1 LLEKSK
7 KIYVFCP
14 KLPNY
19 DLQIKRIPIPPP
31 IDLPLAICYFV
42 SPILDLR
49 KKKNALLKRREEDP
63 MERKIQ
69 LSVIL
74 TNAPGELSK
83 LCDVL
88 KAANVN
94 ILAMSI
100 QNAKDS
106 VKELYN
112 MREKTGRRIALA
124 ESYRGILKD
133 SSDYSL
139 IRLLVDH
146 PVEAEK
152 TLLNANHLVD
162 TEPILVFKLVNQ
174 PGMLGRVA
182 KRFGEANINIDYIYG
197 SAMEDA
203 KESIFIAH
211 IAETDL
217 DGAKTLLSDL

>member
-1 LLEKSK
+1 VEKK
-7 KIYVFCP
+7 T
-14 KLPNY
+14 
-19 DLQIKRIPIPPP
+19 
-31 IDLPLAICYFV
+31 
-42 SPILDLR
+42 
-49 KKKNALLKRREEDP
+49 
-63 MERKIQ
+63 Q

-88 KAANVN
+88 KASNVN

-106 VKELYN
+106 VKELFN

-139 IRLLVDH
+139 IRILVDE
-146 PVEAEK
+146 PIEAEK
-152 TLLNANHLVD
+152 ALVKANHLIDKDQV
-162 TEPILVFKLVNQ
+162 LVFRLVNQ

-182 KRFGEANINIDYIYG
+182 KRFGESNVNIDYIYG
-197 SAMEDA
+197 SAMDDA
-203 KESIFIAH
+203 SESIFVVH
-211 IAETDL
+211 IAE
-217 DGAKTLLSDL
+217 SDFDQIKNFFKDF

>member
-1 LLEKSK
+1 MEK
-7 KIYVFCP
+7 
-14 KLPNY
+14 
-19 DLQIKRIPIPPP
+19 RT
-31 IDLPLAICYFV
+31 
-42 SPILDLR
+42 
-49 KKKNALLKRREEDP
+49 
-63 MERKIQ
+63 Q

-88 KAANVN
+88 KASQVN

-139 IRLLVDH
+139 IRILVDK
-146 PVEAEK
+146 PTEAEK
-152 TLLNANHLVD
+152 ALVKANHLIDRDHV
-162 TEPILVFKLVNQ
+162 LVFRLANQ
-174 PGMLGRVA
+174 PGMLGHVA
-182 KRFGEANINIDYIYG
+182 KRFGEAKVNIDYIYG
-197 SAMEDA
+197 SAMDDA
-203 KESIFIAH
+203 NESIFVVH
-211 IAETDL
+211 IAE
-217 DGAKTLLSDL
+217 SDFDRIKDFLKGL

>member
-1 LLEKSK
+1 MEK
-7 KIYVFCP
+7 
-14 KLPNY
+14 
-19 DLQIKRIPIPPP
+19 QT
-31 IDLPLAICYFV
+31 
-42 SPILDLR
+42 
-49 KKKNALLKRREEDP
+49 
-63 MERKIQ
+63 Q

-88 KAANVN
+88 KAANIN

-100 QNAKDS
+100 QNAKDA

-139 IRLLVDH
+139 IRLLVDR
-146 PVEAEK
+146 PLDAEK

-162 TEPILVFKLVNQ
+162 RDQVLVFRLVNQ
-174 PGMLGRVA
+174 PGILGRVA
-182 KRFGEANINIDYIYG
+182 KRFSEANVNIDYIYG
-197 SAMEDA
+197 SVMEEA
-203 KESIFIAH
+203 EESIFIVH
-211 IAETDL
+211 ISESDFDRVKDSLNDL
-217 DGAKTLLSDL
+217 

>member
-1 LLEKSK
+1 L
-7 KIYVFCP
+7 
-14 KLPNY
+14 
-19 DLQIKRIPIPPP
+19 
-31 IDLPLAICYFV
+31 
-42 SPILDLR
+42 ILDLPEPIWYLAHLFR
-49 KKKNALLKRREEDP
+49 VDPPGEEEGTVEKKT
-63 MERKIQ
+63 Q

-88 KAANVN
+88 KTSDVN

-139 IRLLVDH
+139 IRILADK
-146 PVEAEK
+146 PTEAETALVK
-152 TLLNANHLVD
+152 ANHFPDKDRV
-162 TEPILVFKLVNQ
+162 LVFRLVNQ
-174 PGMLGRVA
+174 PGMLGNVA
-182 KRFGEANINIDYIYG
+182 KRFGEANVNIDYIYG

-203 KESIFIAH
+203 HECTFVVH
-211 IAETDL
+211 IAE
-217 DGAKTLLSDL
+217 SDFDRVKDFLKDF

>member
-1 LLEKSK
+1 MEKK
-7 KIYVFCP
+7 T
-14 KLPNY
+14 
-19 DLQIKRIPIPPP
+19 
-31 IDLPLAICYFV
+31 
-42 SPILDLR
+42 
-49 KKKNALLKRREEDP
+49 
-63 MERKIQ
+63 Q

-83 LCDVL
+83 MCDVL
-88 KAANVN
+88 KEADVN

-139 IRLLVDH
+139 IRILVDK
-146 PVEAEK
+146 PEEAEQA
-152 TLLNANHLVD
+152 LLPKSYLFD
-162 TEPILVFKLVNQ
+162 KEPILVFKLVNK
-174 PGMLGRVA
+174 PGMLGNVA
-182 KRFGEANINIDYIYG
+182 KRFGEAQVNIDYIYG

-203 KESIFIAH
+203 KESIFVVH
-211 IAETDL
+211 ISESDVGRIQNVFKDL
-217 DGAKTLLSDL
+217 

>member
-1 LLEKSK
+1 VEKK
-7 KIYVFCP
+7 T
-14 KLPNY
+14 
-19 DLQIKRIPIPPP
+19 
-31 IDLPLAICYFV
+31 
-42 SPILDLR
+42 
-49 KKKNALLKRREEDP
+49 
-63 MERKIQ
+63 Q

-88 KAANVN
+88 KASNVN

-112 MREKTGRRIALA
+112 MREKVGRRIALA

-139 IRLLVDH
+139 IRILVDK
-146 PVEAEK
+146 PTEAEK
-152 TLLNANHLVD
+152 ALVKANHLIDKDHV
-162 TEPILVFKLVNQ
+162 LAFRLSNQ
-174 PGMLGRVA
+174 PGTLGKIA
-182 KRFGEANINIDYIYG
+182 KRLGEANVNIDYIYG

-203 KESIFIAH
+203 GESIFVVH
-211 IAETDL
+211 IAESDFDRVDDL
-217 DGAKTLLSDL
+217 LKGL

>member
-1 LLEKSK
+1 MYSICTGFCDLFGPLTFLGRSVNLQSLFTPSLSPTGRGKGGATKEGGENRMEKK
-7 KIYVFCP
+7 T
-14 KLPNY
+14 
-19 DLQIKRIPIPPP
+19 
-31 IDLPLAICYFV
+31 
-42 SPILDLR
+42 
-49 KKKNALLKRREEDP
+49 
-63 MERKIQ
+63 Q

-74 TNAPGELSK
+74 TNAPGELSR

-88 KAANVN
+88 RAANIN
-94 ILAMSI
+94 ILGMSI

-139 IRLLVDH
+139 IRLLVDQ
-146 PVEAEK
+146 PIEGEK
-152 TLLNANHLVD
+152 VLRKANHLLD
-162 TEPILVFKLVNQ
+162 TEPVLVFRLMNQ
-174 PGMLGRVA
+174 PGILGRVA

-203 KESIFIAH
+203 KESIFIVH
-211 IAETDL
+211 IAEGDL
-217 DGAKTLLSDL
+217 DRIKNSFNDL

>member
-1 LLEKSK
+1 MEKK
-7 KIYVFCP
+7 T
-14 KLPNY
+14 
-19 DLQIKRIPIPPP
+19 
-31 IDLPLAICYFV
+31 
-42 SPILDLR
+42 
-49 KKKNALLKRREEDP
+49 
-63 MERKIQ
+63 Q

-88 KAANVN
+88 KASNVN

-112 MREKTGRRIALA
+112 MRERTGRRIALA

-139 IRLLVDH
+139 IRLLLDKPAEGEKALVKSKHLLEKDH
-146 PVEAEK
+146 V
-152 TLLNANHLVD
+152 
-162 TEPILVFKLVNQ
+162 LVFKLENQ
-174 PGMLGRVA
+174 PGVLGKVA
-182 KRFGEANINIDYIYG
+182 KRLGEAHINIDYIYG

-203 KESIFIAH
+203 KESIFVVH
-211 IAETDL
+211 IAESDMVRIKDSLKDL
-217 DGAKTLLSDL
+217 

>member
-1 LLEKSK
+1 MEK
-7 KIYVFCP
+7 
-14 KLPNY
+14 
-19 DLQIKRIPIPPP
+19 
-31 IDLPLAICYFV
+31 
-42 SPILDLR
+42 
-49 KKKNALLKRREEDP
+49 
-63 MERKIQ
+63 KIQ

-88 KAANVN
+88 KAENIN

-139 IRLLVDH
+139 IRLLVDNSK
-146 PVEAEK
+146 EGEK
-152 TLLNANHLVD
+152 ALVKAKYLLDKDHV
-162 TEPILVFKLVNQ
+162 LVFKLVNQ
-174 PGMLGRVA
+174 PGMLGKVA
-182 KRFGEANINIDYIYG
+182 KRIGEVHVNIDYIYG

-203 KESIFIAH
+203 KESIFVVH
-211 IAETDL
+211 IAETDFDKVKDSL
-217 DGAKTLLSDL
+217 RDL

>member
-1 LLEKSK
+1 MEKR
-7 KIYVFCP
+7 V
-14 KLPNY
+14 
-19 DLQIKRIPIPPP
+19 
-31 IDLPLAICYFV
+31 
-42 SPILDLR
+42 
-49 KKKNALLKRREEDP
+49 
-63 MERKIQ
+63 Q

-74 TNAPGELSK
+74 TNAPGELAK

-88 KAANVN
+88 KAGNIN

-100 QNAKDS
+100 QNAKDL

-139 IRLLVDH
+139 IRLLVDK
-146 PVEAEK
+146 PAEAEK
-152 TLLNANHLVD
+152 TLLKANHLVD

-174 PGMLGRVA
+174 PGMLGRVT
-182 KRFGEANINIDYIYG
+182 KRFGEAKVNIDYIYG

-203 KESIFIAH
+203 KESIFVVH

-217 DGAKTLLSDL
+217 SRVENSLRDL

>member
-1 LLEKSK
+1 MEK
-7 KIYVFCP
+7 
-14 KLPNY
+14 
-19 DLQIKRIPIPPP
+19 
-31 IDLPLAICYFV
+31 
-42 SPILDLR
+42 
-49 KKKNALLKRREEDP
+49 
-63 MERKIQ
+63 KIQ

-74 TNAPGELSK
+74 TNAHGELSK

-88 KAANVN
+88 KAENIN

-139 IRLLVDH
+139 IRLLVDNSK
-146 PVEAEK
+146 EGEK
-152 TLLNANHLVD
+152 ALVKAKYLLDKDHV
-162 TEPILVFKLVNQ
+162 LVFKLVNQ
-174 PGMLGRVA
+174 PGMLGKVA
-182 KRFGEANINIDYIYG
+182 KRIGEVHVNIDYIYG

-203 KESIFIAH
+203 KESIFVVH
-211 IAETDL
+211 IAETDFDKVKDSL
-217 DGAKTLLSDL
+217 KDL

>member
-1 LLEKSK
+1 MEKR
-7 KIYVFCP
+7 P
-14 KLPNY
+14 
-19 DLQIKRIPIPPP
+19 
-31 IDLPLAICYFV
+31 
-42 SPILDLR
+42 
-49 KKKNALLKRREEDP
+49 
-63 MERKIQ
+63 Q

-74 TNAPGELSK
+74 TNTPGELAK

-88 KAANVN
+88 KASNVN

-139 IRLLVDH
+139 IRLLVDK
-146 PVEAEK
+146 PADAEK
-152 TLLNANHLVD
+152 ALIKSKHLLEKDHV
-162 TEPILVFKLVNQ
+162 LVFKLANQ

-182 KRFGEANINIDYIYG
+182 KRIGEVHVNIDYIYG

-203 KESIFIAH
+203 KESIFVVH
-211 IAETDL
+211 IAETDFDRVKDSL
-217 DGAKTLLSDL
+217 KDL